1 MSYKRINLSFDLR
14 RDRDAQAYA
23 ILSSKTH
30 KTDFVVNL
38 LLDNG
43 GVDNHSID
51 KSLIK
56 QALRE
61 VLKEM
66 SITIG
71 EDKQD
76 REEESSEEIP
86 EEIFDIFEQI

>member
-30 KTDFVVNL
+30 KTDYIVNL
-38 LLDNG
+38 LLSNGEEDNPSNDII
-43 GVDNHSID
+43 VV
-51 KSLIK
+51 K

-66 SITIG
+66 NFTVS
-71 EDKQD
+71 EESQD
-76 REEESSEEIP
+76 REEDIP
-86 EEIFDIFEQI
+86 EEIFDIFEQM

>member
-1 MSYKRINLSFDLR
+1 MSCKRINLSFDLR

-30 KTDFVVNL
+30 KTDYIVNL
-38 LLDNG
+38 LLSNGEEDNPSNDII
-43 GVDNHSID
+43 VV
-51 KSLIK
+51 K

-66 SITIG
+66 NFTVS
-71 EDKQD
+71 EENQD
-76 REEESSEEIP
+76 REEDIP
-86 EEIFDIFEQI
+86 EEIFDIFEQM

>member
-1 MSYKRINLSFDLR
+1 MR

-30 KTDFVVNL
+30 KTDYIVNL
-38 LLDNG
+38 LLSNAEE
-43 GVDNHSID
+43 DNHSID
-51 KSLIK
+51 IIVVK

-66 SITIG
+66 NFTIS
-71 EDKQD
+71 EENQD
-76 REEESSEEIP
+76 REEEIP
-86 EEIFDIFEQI
+86 EVIFDIFEQI

>member
-14 RDRDAQAYA
+14 RDRDAQAYE

-30 KTDFVVNL
+30 KTDYIVNL
-38 LLDNG
+38 ILSNGEEDNLSKDIK
-43 GVDNHSID
+43 VV
-51 KSLIK
+51 K

-66 SITIG
+66 NITLDQ
-71 EDKQD
+71 DKQD
-76 REEESSEEIP
+76 SEESIP
-86 EEIFDIFEQI
+86 EEIFDIFEQM